1 MLVPGTAAEGGAPD
15 AVVVGVHRMHSPC
28 SRVGNVLV
36 AGDNIGV
43 VVLPGAGEAV
53 GHASFPLIHR

>member
-1 MLVPGTAAEGGAPD
+1 MLVPGTAEGGAPD
-15 AVVVGVHRMHSPC
+15 AVVVDVHHNSPC

-36 AGDNIGV
+36 MGDNIGV
-43 VVLPGAGEAV
+43 VLPGAEEAV